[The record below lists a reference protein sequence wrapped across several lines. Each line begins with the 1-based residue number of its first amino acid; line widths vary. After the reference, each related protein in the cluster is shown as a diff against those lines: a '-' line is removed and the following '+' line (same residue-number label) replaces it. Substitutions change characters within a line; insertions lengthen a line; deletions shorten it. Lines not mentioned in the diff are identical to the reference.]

1 MHALMFFQLLALVCL
16 GLLLAVWVLY
26 PAAMRALARGRGA
39 SVPAPDERLPSV
51 SVVIA
56 TREAP
61 EAVRARVADILA
73 ADYPAERLQVVV
85 SIDDSAELGAAEMGT
100 LDARVRVVRGDA
112 PGGKAAALNAGAR
125 AARGEVLV
133 MGDTHSRFEPDAIA
147 RLAGAAMS
155 PRVGAVS
162 GRLVLPGAEGAG
174 KLVHA
179 YWSMESRLRED
190 EAVVH
195 STAGVTGAIYA
206 MRRALW
212 SPLPA
217 GLILDDVW
225 VPMRLVLEGYR
236 VGYARAAVAV
246 DVREPVRESEFRR
259 KVRTLTGVLQLC
271 AWMPALLVPGRNPIW
286 AQFLLHKLLRL
297 LTPYLLLGAGVG
309 LIGVAVV
316 SLGARQLLLAL
327 GLAAAVVALL
337 LMARAELRHRV
348 REALLWG
355 LTLQAAV
362 VVATINGLRGRWN
375 VWHR

>member
-1 MHALMFFQLLALVCL
+1 MHALSLFQLLALVCL
-16 GLLLAVWVLY
+16 GLLLAVWVAY
-26 PAAMRALARGRGA
+26 PAMMRLLARARRA
-39 SVPAPDERLPSV
+39 SPAVPDEGLPGV

-56 TREAP
+56 TRDAP
-61 EAVRARVADILA
+61 EAIRARVENALA
-73 ADYPAERLQVVV
+73 AEYPAERLEVVV
-85 SIDDSAELGAAEMGT
+85 TIDDAAELRAEDIGT
-100 LDARVRVVRGDA
+100 LGERVRVVRGDA
-112 PGGKAAALNAGAR
+112 PGGKAVALNAGVR
-125 AARGEVLV
+125 AARGDVLV

-147 RLAGAAMS
+147 RLARAAMS
-155 PRVGAVS
+155 PRMGAVS

-174 KLVHA
+174 RLVHA
-179 YWSMESRLRED
+179 YWTMESRLRED
-190 EAVVH
+190 EAAVH

-212 SPLPA
+212 RPLPA

-225 VPMRLVLEGYR
+225 VPMRLVLDGHR
-236 VGYARAAVAV
+236 VGYAREAVAV
-246 DVREPVRESEFRR
+246 DVREPLRESEFRR

-286 AQFLLHKLLRL
+286 AQFLMHKLLRL
-297 LTPYLLLGAGVG
+297 LTPYVLLGAGVG
-309 LIGVAVV
+309 VVGVAVLA
-316 SLGARQLLLAL
+316 LGPRQFLLAL
-327 GLAAAVVALL
+327 GLLAAVVALL
-337 LMARAELRHRV
+337 LLARAELRHRV